1 MQKKRMLAEVFFSA
15 REPKEGKK
23 CMLNNVSLVPS
34 VLILL

>member
-23 CMLNNVSLVPS
+23 CMQNNASLVPS
-34 VLILL
+34 VLMLL